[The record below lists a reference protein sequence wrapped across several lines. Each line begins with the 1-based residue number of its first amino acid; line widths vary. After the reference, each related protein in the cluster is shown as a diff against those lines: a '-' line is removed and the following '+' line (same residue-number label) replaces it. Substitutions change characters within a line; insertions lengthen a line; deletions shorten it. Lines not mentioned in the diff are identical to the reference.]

1 MNNQE
6 ENNWYAIHRPEDPEG
21 DAQIAKNMAYAAE
34 TGALKM
40 NANELNEYFDGLEAT
55 GERPQFPR
63 DPNPQPYQPQTTSP
77 AKEYMSIEE
86 FNRQKA
92 ARARAAERIHN
103 RPLQSHSEF
112 MERKNA
118 GQISEGNGVYAVD
131 PNPRQPQGSFG
142 MNGVQY
148 KYVNGKWTAIKP
160 DGTPMNDAEM
170 YQHTSQMHQKKPG
183 NVTGKPLLPSRLFQK
198 PTIAQR

>member
-34 TGALKM
+34 TGALKPKP
-40 NANELNEYFDGLEAT
+40 LI
-55 GERPQFPR
+55 
-63 DPNPQPYQPQTTSP
+63 
-77 AKEYMSIEE
+77 SIEE
-86 FNRQKA
+86 FRKKQEADRVKRQYDSLGDGEPK
-92 ARARAAERIHN
+92 EDFFD
-103 RPLQSHSEF
+103 PDF
-112 MERKNA
+112 
-118 GQISEGNGVYAVD
+118 GQNFEYATD
-131 PNPRQPQGSFG
+131 PNTQMGKPQGSFG

-148 KYVNGKWTAIKP
+148 KYVNGKWTAMKP

-183 NVTGKPLLPSRLFQK
+183 NVTGRPLLPSRLFQK